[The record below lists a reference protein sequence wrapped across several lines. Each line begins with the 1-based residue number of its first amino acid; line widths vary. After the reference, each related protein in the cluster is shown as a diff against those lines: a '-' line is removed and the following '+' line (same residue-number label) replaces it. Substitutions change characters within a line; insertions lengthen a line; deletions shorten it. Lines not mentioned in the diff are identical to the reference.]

1 MLAEEQQLVVML
13 QRDDTLQGS
22 KQVPCSGRSFQKWF
36 EHHPMIQRS
45 PELKLVLKKE
55 NRRTRAKKILQ
66 RGQQGK
72 PQRSQCEGWDTE
84 MGAEPVISEI
94 SQFRKEGHG
103 L

>member
-55 NRRTRAKKILQ
+55 NRRTRAKKFF
-66 RGQQGK
+66 RGGSRENLKGLSVRGGTLRWVQ
-72 PQRSQCEGWDTE
+72 SQ
-84 MGAEPVISEI
+84 
-94 SQFRKEGHG
+94 
-103 L
+103 